1 MDIVEMS
8 IADEFIY
15 DRNKETDA
23 KCFIRYKTDKKN
35 EPLFITRPQ
44 MSRYVNKVEKTQQVF
59 LVVKDK
65 ILLEKNKSI
74 SSKIRSIIK

>member
-8 IADEFIY
+8 IADEFLY

-35 EPLFITRPQ
+35 WT
-44 MSRYVNKVEKTQQVF
+44 
-59 LVVKDK
+59 
-65 ILLEKNKSI
+65 
-74 SSKIRSIIK
+74 IIYHASTNE

>member
-8 IADEFIY
+8 IADEFLY

-23 KCFIRYKTDKKN
+23 KCFIRYKPDKKN

-44 MSRYVNKVEKTQQVF
+44 MSRYVNEVEKTQQVF

-74 SSKIRSIIK
+74 SSKIRIS